1 MALDSPIRIGVDV
14 GGTKVL
20 CAAFDTHNKPIAYS
34 QVSTHQGEKEIVD
47 EVCNLI
53 SKVIKQVNNIYGKEV
68 DLSIGIGV
76 PGLVNQ
82 NTGCVCESVNLGSH
96 NLDFKSEI
104 LNRFGINAYI
114 DNDVNAAAFGAYH
127 YYGAN
132 SSSLV
137 FLNLGTGVS
146 AGVVINGLL
155 FHGSTGIAGEIGH
168 IVADKDGAMCPC
180 GQRGCV
186 ETIISGSALTQMW
199 PTKNGYPIASLLRE
213 VSNKN
218 EKAEKVWHKFI
229 FTLVSTIQMLT
240 VTFDPKIIVIGGGIS
255 KIGTILLKD
264 IQKVI
269 GELETKSP
277 FLSSLNISNRL
288 VIADQEV
295 FFGALGAALIGN
307 HNDDI
312 KKEGNN

>member
-1 MALDSPIRIGVDV
+1 
-14 GGTKVL
+14 
-20 CAAFDTHNKPIAYS
+20 
-34 QVSTHQGEKEIVD
+34 
-47 EVCNLI
+47 
-53 SKVIKQVNNIYGKEV
+53 
-68 DLSIGIGV
+68 
-76 PGLVNQ
+76 
-82 NTGCVCESVNLGSH
+82 
-96 NLDFKSEI
+96 
-104 LNRFGINAYI
+104 
-114 DNDVNAAAFGAYH
+114 
-127 YYGAN
+127 
-132 SSSLV
+132 
-137 FLNLGTGVS
+137 
-146 AGVVINGLL
+146 
-155 FHGSTGIAGEIGH
+155 
-168 IVADKDGAMCPC
+168 
-180 GQRGCV
+180 
-186 ETIISGSALTQMW
+186 MW

-307 HNDDI
+307 HNNDI
-312 KKEGNN
+312 KRREIINYIHFPTRYC